1 MKDNKISLILLAV
14 LILVILFL
22 GIFML
27 NNKRISNQEQNTII
41 NK

>member
-1 MKDNKISLILLAV
+1 MKDSKISLILLAV